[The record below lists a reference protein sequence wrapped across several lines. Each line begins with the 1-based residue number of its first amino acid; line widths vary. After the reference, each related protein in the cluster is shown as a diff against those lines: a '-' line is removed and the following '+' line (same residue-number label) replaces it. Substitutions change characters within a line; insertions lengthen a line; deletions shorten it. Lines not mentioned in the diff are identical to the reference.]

1 MNLDL
6 DTLFKVTLYVEAI
19 LGLLLLF
26 AWVQNTAT
34 RAVCWWGFAHLLR
47 AFSFALF
54 GMYGLAPDLISIDI
68 ANALLFT
75 SFALTWTGAR
85 VFDARA
91 VEPVYLVAGA
101 AIWLLCCRLPLLRDA
116 IEVRSLIACA
126 IITGYSWMSAFE
138 FSRGRSE
145 PLVSRWPAIFMLF
158 AQGAL
163 FLLHMP
169 LISLLPRSMMASS
182 NLFGSVWL
190 TVLSFEALLFTISVA
205 FILLAMAK
213 ERTELRHRTAA
224 MVDPLTGISKPSRF
238 SAGGQDSRRAAQQE
252 PKTGDGAAVR
262 TRSFQVDQRPLRPR
276 ARRPRAGNFYRHHW
290 PAPARQRSVRPARRR
305 RVCSADARHAA

>member
-6 DTLFKVTLYVEAI
+6 DTLFKVTLYVEAM

-47 AFSFALF
+47 AFSVALF

-101 AIWLLCCRLPLLRDA
+101 AIWLLVCRLPLLRDS
-116 IEVRSLIACA
+116 IEVRFADRLRDNHRLLLDERVRVLAR
-126 IITGYSWMSAFE
+126 TQRAF
-138 FSRGRSE
+138 G
-145 PLVSRWPAIFMLF
+145 F
-158 AQGAL
+158 ALAGD
-163 FLLHMP
+163 LHV
-169 LISLLPRSMMASS
+169 I
-182 NLFGSVWL
+182 
-190 TVLSFEALLFTISVA
+190 
-205 FILLAMAK
+205 
-213 ERTELRHRTAA
+213 RT
-224 MVDPLTGISKPSRF
+224 
-238 SAGGQDSRRAAQQE
+238 RRAV
-252 PKTGDGAAVR
+252 PAAHAAD
-262 TRSFQVDQRPLRPR
+262 F
-276 ARRPRAGNFYRHHW
+276 
-290 PAPARQRSVRPARRR
+290 APAAQHDGEQQPVR
-305 RVCSADARHAA
+305 